1 MFFILHRYHKECCNI
16 SNVENLLILSFH
28 WFARNFVSRIK
39 LQKMKFS
46 CFLLN
51 NTKQSISCLVSQLFL
66 AVSVQCIT
74 ETSHGIKGFSFLQMS
89 EEYLK
94 NIAAIGHGKSR
105 DDVTLSSAEIQGIL
119 FVWNLFSPYFFLIEI
134 NFFLTASIF

>member
-1 MFFILHRYHKECCNI
+1 MFWILHWYHKRCCNT
-16 SNVENLLILSFH
+16 SNVRTYLSWAFTT
-28 WFARNFVSRIK
+28 FARKFVFRIK

-105 DDVTLSSAEIQGIL
+105 DDVTLSSTEIQGIL
-119 FVWNLFSPYFFLIEI
+119 FVWNVFSLYLL
-134 NFFLTASIF
+134 FLTEIQFSCLPQ